1 MPREL
6 IDLLWRDHPAAPR
19 GGTRGPRSR
28 VTTGAVV
35 DAACTLADAEG
46 LAAVTVRRL
55 GEALRISTMS
65 VYTHVNGR
73 DDLLVL
79 MADAIYAGMS
89 LPAHGNAGWRTRVRR
104 VAEANLALHVEHPWL
119 LEVDDE
125 RTAFGPGTIA
135 KYDHEL
141 QALDQLPLDDVARDA
156 ALTFVLDFVRA
167 AARARRRDPR
177 ADEIAQSWARW
188 AGRLAK
194 YLGDGY
200 PLAQRVG
207 GAAGQ
212 AMNAPLS
219 PAHAWEF
226 GLARVLDSLDLAADR
241 PTGRPADR
249 SADRARKKPV
259 SRL

>member
-6 IDLLWRDHPAAPR
+6 IDLLWRDHPAAPQ
-19 GGTRGPRSR
+19 GGARGPRSR

-35 DAACTLADAEG
+35 DAASTLADAEG

-55 GEALRISTMS
+55 GDALGVSTMS

-79 MADAIYAGMS
+79 MADAAFARMP
-89 LPAHGNAGWRTRVRR
+89 LPDHGRAGWRARVRR
-104 VAEANLALHVEHPWL
+104 VADTNLALHREHPWL
-119 LEVDDE
+119 LEIEDD

-141 QALDQLPLDDVARDA
+141 HALDPLPLDDVARDA

-167 AARARRRDPR
+167 AARAQRPDPR
-177 ADEIAQSWARW
+177 ADEMPQIWARW
-188 AGRLAK
+188 AGRLAE
-194 YLGDGY
+194 YLGDDY
-200 PLAQRVG
+200 QLARRVG
-207 GAAGQ
+207 SAAGA
-212 AMNAPLS
+212 AMNAPSS

-226 GLARVLDSLDLAADR
+226 GMARVLDSLAVAADG
-241 PTGRPADR
+241 P
-249 SADRARKKPV
+249 RA
-259 SRL
+259 

>member
-35 DAACTLADAEG
+35 DAARALADAEG

-55 GEALRISTMS
+55 GQALGISAMS

-79 MADAIYAGMS
+79 MADATCARMA
-89 LPAHGNAGWRTRVRR
+89 LPDHGTAGWRDRVRR
-104 VAEANLALHVEHPWL
+104 VAEANLALLLEHPWL

-141 QALDQLPLDDVARDA
+141 HALDGLGLDDVARDA
-156 ALTFVLDFVRA
+156 ALAFVLDFVRG
-167 AARARRRDPR
+167 AARAGRRTPPS
-177 ADEIAQSWARW
+177 DEMPAAWARW
-188 AGRLAK
+188 AGRLAG
-194 YLGDGY
+194 YLGDAH
-200 PLAQRVG
+200 PLARRVG
-207 GAAGQ
+207 GAAGE
-212 AMNAPLS
+212 AMNAPSS

-226 GLARVLDSLDLAADR
+226 GLARVLDALGVLEEPDA
-241 PTGRPADR
+241 
-249 SADRARKKPV
+249 
-259 SRL
+259 

>member
-19 GGTRGPRSR
+19 GGARGPRSR
-28 VTTGAVV
+28 VSTGAVV
-35 DAACTLADAEG
+35 ETASALADAEG

-55 GEALRISTMS
+55 GDALGISTMS

-79 MADAIYAGMS
+79 MADAACARMPRPG
-89 LPAHGNAGWRTRVRR
+89 HGTAGWRTRVRR
-104 VAEANLALHVEHPWL
+104 VAEANLALLLEHPWL
-119 LEVDDE
+119 LEIDDD

-141 QALDQLPLDDVARDA
+141 HALDPLDLADVARDA
-156 ALTFVLDFVRA
+156 ALTFVLDFVRG

-177 ADEIAQSWARW
+177 AEEMPQVWARW
-188 AGRLAK
+188 AGRLAE
-194 YLGDGY
+194 YLGDAH

-207 GAAGQ
+207 GAAGA
-212 AMNAPLS
+212 AMNAPSS

-226 GLARVLDSLDLAADR
+226 GLDRVLDALEAAA
-241 PTGRPADR
+241 G
-249 SADRARKKPV
+249 
-259 SRL
+259 

>member
-19 GGTRGPRSR
+19 GGTRGPRTR

-35 DAACTLADAEG
+35 EAAGTLADAEG

-55 GEALRISTMS
+55 GSALGISTMS

-79 MADAIYAGMS
+79 MADAAHAS
-89 LPAHGNAGWRTRVRR
+89 LPLPAYGDADWRTRVRH
-104 VAEANLALHVEHPWL
+104 VAEANLALLLEHPWL

-141 QALDQLPLDDVARDA
+141 HALDPLPLDDVARDA

-177 ADEIAQSWARW
+177 ADEMPQTWARW
-188 AGRLAK
+188 AGRLAE

-207 GAAGQ
+207 SAAGQ
-212 AMNAPLS
+212 EMNAASS

-226 GLARVLDSLDLAADR
+226 GLARVLDSLAAAA
-241 PTGRPADR
+241 GRPGA
-249 SADRARKKPV
+249 
-259 SRL
+259 